1 MYHLSFDDND
11 NDDDWVE
18 PSEVGSLPLLPLSIV
33 DLVRQGEARRDFKN
47 HLIFRHLQGKVER
60 RGKGHKKFNYN

>member
-11 NDDDWVE
+11 NDDDWGE
-18 PSEVGSLPLLPLSIV
+18 PSKVGSLPLLPLPIV

-47 HLIFRHLQGKVER
+47 HLIF
-60 RGKGHKKFNYN
+60 